1 VCNSLGHFFMPE
13 QNASQLPFALV
24 GVPDHFY
31 MFQKLAS
38 VFTVKIIGIY
48 SGDESKEIKQLK
60 NKYTDSYIFWTTI
73 ITIFGNTAHFVLLMR
88 KQQKY
93 FPMPIYF

>member
-1 VCNSLGHFFMPE
+1 MPE

-48 SGDESKEIKQLK
+48 SGDESK
-60 NKYTDSYIFWTTI
+60 
-73 ITIFGNTAHFVLLMR
+73 
-88 KQQKY
+88 
-93 FPMPIYF
+93 